1 MAKKQKNNAIGST
14 VGDNPLAA
22 ARSGKKKQ
30 KLSLSTTTT
39 TTAGAA
45 AAPSSSKNSNDSTD
59 TKKKNNDVSTGTTS
73 TDVAEFDTKRKQNKN
88 DRTNSAATTKAE
100 QIWHRR
106 SGAGYNIFVEYYLKQ
121 PNGIVVDTIDDVDA
135 VTTEDGADNV
145 DDVVLMVE
153 KKKHETTTVV
163 AIVATGDG
171 GGGGGAGLSR
181 AALRR
186 KKKKK
191 RKRNPESE
199 SLGENNTPL
208 VEKCRDHLEQ
218 QRTATSAAA
227 AVAVATISK
236 DKLLYNGKLLEVLAA
251 ATTASSSSSSLSSKQ
266 KPKPKQSNNKKKKL
280 LFHDFLLSLSKPLPL
295 TFRFRKTNNNQK
307 KQLINELRERLDDQ
321 TSDYRK
327 ANVKPVLFDSQ
338 HIYQAMPIMPG
349 GRSATGGPAADP
361 NEYEFAIDKNSLKNK
376 CPTMKE
382 FLMRYTKNGILAR
395 QELGSMLPVWILE
408 KVGAFHPKSRMKEKN
423 QNKILR
429 VLDMCSSPGSKT
441 LQVIEE
447 FGLLRT
453 GGRVRANDVNITRLD
468 SLKDAIERSGLLGD
482 DYNNDGN
489 EDIIKYS
496 NVDASKYPI
505 PKNGY
510 NIILCDVPC
519 SGDGTCR
526 KDLHIIKNWLP
537 SIGNA
542 LHSLQKS
549 ILIRALQCIAVDGY
563 VCYSTCSLNPI
574 EDEAV
579 VYGALNELNQIQH
592 KQHKQKQSSKSK
604 QQNISMEFELI
615 HVSKE
620 SLNGL
625 ILHPGVSTWNVADY
639 NYGDSNNNDD
649 NGNDE
654 NKDDNEEEEERVP
667 KLCWYDS
674 YESATTTTTTND
686 ENNNND
692 IVMNNAVRSMW
703 PPSPTIATEGDSE
716 SESSSSSSSSL
727 PTTSNNTNTNTYN
740 KAIPLNHCLRLFPQD
755 QDTGG
760 FFVTIIKRIK

>member
-1 MAKKQKNNAIGST
+1 M
-14 VGDNPLAA
+14 
-22 ARSGKKKQ
+22 
-30 KLSLSTTTT
+30 
-39 TTAGAA
+39 
-45 AAPSSSKNSNDSTD
+45 
-59 TKKKNNDVSTGTTS
+59 
-73 TDVAEFDTKRKQNKN
+73 
-88 DRTNSAATTKAE
+88 AE

-135 VTTEDGADNV
+135 
-145 DDVVLMVE
+145 
-153 KKKHETTTVV
+153 TTTVV

-199 SLGENNTPL
+199 SLGENNNAPL

-218 QRTATSAAA
+218 LRTPTSA
-227 AVAVATISK
+227 
-236 DKLLYNGKLLEVLAA
+236 
-251 ATTASSSSSSLSSKQ
+251 Q

-280 LFHDFLLSLSKPLPL
+280 LFHDFLVSLSKPLPL
-295 TFRFRKTNNNQK
+295 TFRFRKTNNHQK
-307 KQLINELRERLDDQ
+307 KQLINEL
-321 TSDYRK
+321 
-327 ANVKPVLFDSQ
+327 P
-338 HIYQAMPIMPG
+338 
-349 GRSATGGPAADP
+349 ADP
-361 NEYEFAIDKNSLKNK
+361 NEFEFAIDKNSLKQK

-423 QNKILR
+423 QNNKIVR

-453 GGRVRANDVNITRLD
+453 GGRIRANDVNITRLD
-468 SLKDAIERSGLLGD
+468 SLKEAIERSGLLGD

-549 ILIRALQCIAVDGY
+549 ILIRALQCIALDGY

-579 VYGALNELNQIQH
+579 VYGALNEINQIQQ
-592 KQHKQKQSSKSK
+592 KQQKQKQSSKSK
-604 QQNISMEFELI
+604 QQNNISMEFELI

-625 ILHPGVSTWNVADY
+625 ILHPGVTTWNVADY
-639 NYGDSNNNDD
+639 NYGDSSNNNDD
-649 NGNDE
+649 KGNDK
-654 NKDDNEEEEERVP
+654 NKDDNEEEEEEEEEERVP

-674 YESATTTTTTND
+674 YESATTTND
-686 ENNNND
+686 ANNHNSDN
-692 IVMNNAVRSMW
+692 IVMNDAVRSMW
-703 PPSPTIATEGDSE
+703 PPSSPTIATAD
-716 SESSSSSSSSL
+716 
-727 PTTSNNTNTNTYN
+727 TNTNTYN
-740 KAIPLNHCLRLFPQD
+740 KTIPLNHCLRLFPQD

-760 FFVTIIKRIK
+760 FFVTIIKR

>member
-1 MAKKQKNNAIGST
+1 MAKKQKNNVIGST

-22 ARSGKKKQ
+22 ARSGKMKQ
-30 KLSLSTTTT
+30 KLLSTTMTT
-39 TTAGAA
+39 TPAA
-45 AAPSSSKNSNDSTD
+45 SSSNNDSDD
-59 TKKKNNDVSTGTTS
+59 TKKNKKKTDESTTS
-73 TDVAEFDTKRKQNKN
+73 SRGTGADEIAEFDTKRKQNKN
-88 DRTNSAATTKAE
+88 ERTNFAANTKAE

-121 PNGIVVDTIDDVDA
+121 PNGIVVAIDDESSFKEEKK
-135 VTTEDGADNV
+135 EDGDDNNV
-145 DDVVLMVE
+145 DDVVVLMVGE
-153 KKKHETTTVV
+153 KKDETTTVAAV
-163 AIVATGDG
+163 VAT

-186 KKKKK
+186 KKKK
-191 RKRNPESE
+191 RKRNPVDSSE
-199 SLGENNTPL
+199 SLGENVPL
-208 VEKCRDHLEQ
+208 VEECQEQVEQ
-218 QRTATSAAA
+218 QHIPITAVAA
-227 AVAVATISK
+227 AVVATISK
-236 DKLLYNGKLLEVLAA
+236 DRLLYKGRLLEVLA
-251 ATTASSSSSSLSSKQ
+251 TASSSSSSSKQ
-266 KPKPKQSNNKKKKL
+266 KPKQKQKSNNKK
-280 LFHDFLLSLSKPLPL
+280 FHDFLLSLSKPLPL

-307 KQLINELRERLDDQ
+307 KQLINELRERLHDK
-321 TSDYRK
+321 TSDYIK
-327 ANVKPVLFDSQ
+327 ANVKPVVFDPQ
-338 HIYQAMPIMPG
+338 HIYQAMP
-349 GRSATGGPAADP
+349 SAATADP
-361 NEYEFAIDKNSLKNK
+361 NKVEFAIDKNSLKSI

-382 FLMRYTKNGILAR
+382 FLMRYTKNGIIAR
-395 QELGSMLPVWILE
+395 QELGSMLPVWILD
-408 KVGAFHPKSRMKEKN
+408 KVGAFAKHEN

-468 SLKDAIERSGLLGD
+468 SLKDAIGRSGLLGD
-482 DYNNDGN
+482 DYNDDGN

-549 ILIRALQCIAVDGY
+549 ILIRALQCIALDGY

-579 VYGALNELNQIQH
+579 VYGALNEINQISS
-592 KQHKQKQSSKSK
+592 KQSSKSK
-604 QQNISMEFELI
+604 SKQQNLSLEFELI

-620 SLNGL
+620 LLNGL

-639 NYGDSNNNDD
+639 NYGDSNNND
-649 NGNDE
+649 
-654 NKDDNEEEEERVP
+654 KDDNDNANETEEEEEEERVP

-674 YESATTTTTTND
+674 YESATTTTND
-686 ENNNND
+686 ENNDDKIIMND
-692 IVMNNAVRSMW
+692 AVRSMW
-703 PPSPTIATEGDSE
+703 PPSPTTATAGDSP
-716 SESSSSSSSSL
+716 SPS
-727 PTTSNNTNTNTYN
+727 PTTSNNANTNINN
-740 KAIPLNHCLRLFPQD
+740 KTIPLNHCLRLFPQD